1 MMFTNSQTLTE
12 ANEWRHQLD
21 RFVKNHKQEL
31 AALSWGLW
39 LENGNSQGTI
49 GIDLYPK
56 PHFVYCPTTVV
67 EKFNHQVENRLQEIL
82 GLIAHHKP
90 EVEVL
95 MIGIG
100 KDQVKLIYF
109 EPEMAPPDSFEQ
121 LGQDVDT
128 LLEQLETQ
136 LGAIILT

>member
-1 MMFTNSQTLTE
+1 MFTSITQPSQPE
-12 ANEWRHQLD
+12 NEWRHRLD
-21 RFVKNHKQEL
+21 KFVKDHKVEL

-49 GIDLYPK
+49 GIDLQPT
-56 PHFVYCPTTVV
+56 PHFVYCPSTAV
-67 EKFNHQVENRLQEIL
+67 ENLNDKVDNRLQEIL
-82 GLIAHHKP
+82 GLIKHHKP

-109 EPEMAPPDSFEQ
+109 EPETAPQESFEQ
-121 LGQDVDT
+121 LGKDVDT
-128 LLEQLETQ
+128 LIEELETK
-136 LGAIILT
+136 LGACL